1 MTRINLCFCMFRIPS
16 YPLLLKCTKEGYSIS
31 VTSLRYS
38 INQTFI
44 SINNRELIFLME
56 LKESTILN

>member
-1 MTRINLCFCMFRIPS
+1 MFRITS
-16 YPLLLKCTKEGYSIS
+16 YPLLLKYTDDGQSFS
-31 VTSLRYS
+31 VTSIRYS
-38 INQTFI
+38 INQTFV

>member
-1 MTRINLCFCMFRIPS
+1 MTRINLSFCMFRIPS
-16 YPLLLKCTKEGYSIS
+16 YPLFLMYYNDKHQSAITSI
-31 VTSLRYS
+31 RYS

-56 LKESTILN
+56 LKETTILN

>member
-1 MTRINLCFCMFRIPS
+1 MAEINFSHFAFRLSS
-16 YPLLLKCTKEGYSIS
+16 YPLFLMYYNDNHYSKI
-31 VTSLRYS
+31 TSIRYS
-38 INQTFI
+38 INQTFV